1 MFNKKKYVLVML
13 FLFLTG
19 CYGGGGNI
27 GQLQIYKTPSME
39 AEWIRNGEP
48 IEFEKQ
54 LWYPVDDVE
63 HLLDSEVILMGEYR
77 TVQIFVEKVDVRPYE
92 RLYTKF
98 GSNQFR
104 YFEKEKQTP

>member
-1 MFNKKKYVLVML
+1 MFKKRFYFSIMV

-19 CYGGGGNI
+19 CYGGGNI

-48 IEFEKQ
+48 IEFEKE
-54 LWYPVDDVE
+54 LWYPVDDID
-63 HLLDSEVILMGEYR
+63 HLLDSEVIPVGDYR
-77 TVQIFVEKVDVRPYE
+77 EVQIFVEKVDVRPYE

-104 YFEKEKQTP
+104 YFEKKKD